1 MLQGLHGN
9 TSSGQLPSLN
19 WGVASETQTR
29 SPLRKTHP
37 LTLHHARLQCLRALQ
52 PRPRTP
58 AKDAGAG
65 VTILAEPR
73 SQMYYHC

>member
-9 TSSGQLPSLN
+9 SSSGQLPSLN
-19 WGVASETQTR
+19 WGVASETETR
-29 SPLRKTHP
+29 STLRKTHP
-37 LTLHHARLQCLRALQ
+37 LALHHARLQCFRALQ
-52 PRPRTP
+52 PRTRMP
-58 AKDAGAG
+58 AKDAGVG